1 MPDRK
6 G

>member
-6 G
+6 W